1 MIDVERANA
10 NAAAMEKKQRQFD
23 KLIADWKIK
32 CEDITVELEA
42 SQKEARG
49 YSTELF
55 KLKTQYEESLE
66 HIEGLKRENKVLA
79 DEIHDLT
86 DQLGEGGKSVH
97 ELDKAR
103 RAQLELS
110 QIRAEIDRRLA
121 EKEDEFENTR
131 KN

>member
-32 CEDITVELEA
+32 C
-42 SQKEARG
+42 
-49 YSTELF
+49 
-55 KLKTQYEESLE
+55 EESLE

-103 RAQLELS
+103 RKLEMEKEELQAALEEAEAALEQEEAKVVRAQLELS
-110 QIRAEIDRRLA
+110 QIRQEID
-121 EKEDEFENTR
+121 
-131 KN
+131 